1 MRRTG
6 SSGLWRRVA
15 VAAAIALAIGG
26 VLAVAGVAGTGTP
39 DGTPAAAAFRLADG
53 SAACNYVD
61 GAVTCRADG
70 VDTAVALE
78 ADGSS
83 HAADASSVAWDASTP
98 VLLAGESW
106 WNGDVSCL
114 AGEAEVTCAVTSG
127 SLRIGARGAG
137 AASSAALDTQ

>member
-83 HAADASSVAWDASTP
+83 HAADASSVGTRRRRSCSRARAGGTATSPAS
-98 VLLAGESW
+98 
-106 WNGDVSCL
+106 
-114 AGEAEVTCAVTSG
+114 
-127 SLRIGARGAG
+127 RARRR
-137 AASSAALDTQ
+137 